1 MENEIIQVSGGEM
14 LEAINRSEI
23 DGQIAT
29 AHKFPRDIMQ
39 CKKNMV
45 ALAAMDDD
53 VAYNCFYHLERKD
66 KDGKTTVIE
75 GPSVRFTEIISC
87 ASLVASSQ
95 TMARPSRHKAYAMT

>member
-1 MENEIIQVSGGEM
+1 
-14 LEAINRSEI
+14 
-23 DGQIAT
+23 
-29 AHKFPRDIMQ
+29 
-39 CKKNMV
+39 MV

-75 GPSVRFTEIISC
+75 ALVSGLRKSFPPAGRTC

-95 TMARPSRHKAYAMT
+95 TMERPSRHKASATT

>member
-39 CKKNMV
+39 CKQNMEN
-45 ALAAMDDD
+45 L
-53 VAYNCFYHLERKD
+53 C
-66 KDGKTTVIE
+66 
-75 GPSVRFTEIISC
+75 
-87 ASLVASSQ
+87 Q
-95 TMARPSRHKAYAMT
+95 